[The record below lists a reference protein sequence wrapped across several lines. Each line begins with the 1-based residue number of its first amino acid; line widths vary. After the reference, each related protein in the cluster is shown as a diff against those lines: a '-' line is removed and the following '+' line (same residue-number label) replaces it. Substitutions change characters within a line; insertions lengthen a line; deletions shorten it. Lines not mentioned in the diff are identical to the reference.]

1 MNKIYNYKIKNIFIL
16 IKTLYHSLIVL
27 FVHTSWLSSGFK
39 ERFKKLNTINY
50 AQKKITNAIPYWR
63 GITTKLSNNAA
74 RKGIQLS
81 MKPNQ
86 VNFIRIKTDKDAIKQ
101 EKKSDI

>member
-50 AQKKITNAIPYWR
+50 AQKKSLMLYHTEEESQQNCQ
-63 GITTKLSNNAA
+63 TM
-74 RKGIQLS
+74 Q
-81 MKPNQ
+81 
-86 VNFIRIKTDKDAIKQ
+86 Q
-101 EKKSDI
+101 EKEFSYP